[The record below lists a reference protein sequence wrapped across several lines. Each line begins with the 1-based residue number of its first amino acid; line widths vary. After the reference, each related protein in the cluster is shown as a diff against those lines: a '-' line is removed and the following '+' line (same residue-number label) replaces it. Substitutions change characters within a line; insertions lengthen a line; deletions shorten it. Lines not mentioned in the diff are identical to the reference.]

1 MNSKGRFLAATA
13 GIAFTVVFSMLQ
25 LAFLD
30 ALYTSVTLLYS
41 HLNADLILIGPRYQ
55 CIVATSNFPERRLYQ
70 ALAFE
75 EVESVSALYMSMAQW
90 KNPVNGRHR
99 QIFIIGFTPH
109 KQVFDYPDVD
119 RHFRELSEPGKV
131 MFDEGSRP
139 EFGPVPP
146 LFRNSGTVIT
156 ELSHRRVEVVGLFR
170 IGANFAN
177 DGNILTSDANFFRLV
192 PYRGLGAVDVG
203 VIRLKP
209 GVDPESTQRRI
220 AAALPSDVTVLT
232 KQGLLNREKAFFG
245 ASLPIGFFF
254 QMSVIIGLVVGAVI
268 VYQILYSD
276 VLERLPEYATLKAIG
291 FSNGYLF
298 RIVLQQALILSI
310 LGFIPGLLL
319 SVGVYEIAR
328 LGTMLPISLT
338 VLRLLLVY
346 FLTVVM
352 CTTSGLLAMRKLRH
366 ADPADIF

>member
-1 MNSKGRFLAATA
+1 
-13 GIAFTVVFSMLQ
+13 
-25 LAFLD
+25 
-30 ALYTSVTLLYS
+30 
-41 HLNADLILIGPRYQ
+41 
-55 CIVATSNFPERRLYQ
+55 
-70 ALAFE
+70 
-75 EVESVSALYMSMAQW
+75 
-90 KNPVNGRHR
+90 
-99 QIFIIGFTPH
+99 
-109 KQVFDYPDVD
+109 
-119 RHFRELSEPGKV
+119 
-131 MFDEGSRP
+131 
-139 EFGPVPP
+139 
-146 LFRNSGTVIT
+146 
-156 ELSHRRVEVVGLFR
+156 
-170 IGANFAN
+170 
-177 DGNILTSDANFFRLV
+177 
-192 PYRGLGAVDVG
+192 LGAVDVG

-254 QMSVIIGLVVGAVI
+254 LMSVIIGLVVGAVI

-328 LGTMLPISLT
+328 LGTMLPIRLT